1 MAKLVGVPRLA
12 QPACLLYVM
21 LATVLAHD
29 VMVLRLYTLF
39 RGKERVGGLRGA
51 RNKTCLCFY
60 HDVHFL
66 LFTCNNT
73 PNIKII
79 TIAAAVTTKTTTK
92 TTTMIIIT
100 FETNTLKWP
109 LVLRPDTPWPGS
121 RPVSGPGPRS
131 ECLPWSRP

>member
-51 RNKTCLCFY
+51 RNKTCLCFQKKKKKKKKNGG
-60 HDVHFL
+60 DRVV
-66 LFTCNNT
+66 
-73 PNIKII
+73 I
-79 TIAAAVTTKTTTK
+79 
-92 TTTMIIIT
+92 
-100 FETNTLKWP
+100 
-109 LVLRPDTPWPGS
+109 
-121 RPVSGPGPRS
+121 
-131 ECLPWSRP
+131 